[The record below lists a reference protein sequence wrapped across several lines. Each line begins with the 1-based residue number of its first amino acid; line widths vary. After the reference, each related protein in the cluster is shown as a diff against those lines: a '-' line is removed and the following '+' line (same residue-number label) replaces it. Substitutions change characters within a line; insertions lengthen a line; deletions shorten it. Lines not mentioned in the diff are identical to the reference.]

1 MPTKLTKRLID
12 SLSGSAE
19 RQYVFDSEVSGFGI
33 TVMPSGVRSFFVQ
46 YRTPGGR
53 RGRKR
58 RVKIGRSGQ
67 LTVEEARAA
76 AKKLLADVVHGGDPS
91 DARRSQKTNPTVIEL
106 GGRYLAHVDDH
117 RKATTARE
125 YHRIWKK
132 HVVPEVGSTLVQD
145 VKTAQLSHL
154 HRRLRKT
161 PYLAN
166 RVLALLAGF
175 FTYAE
180 RQGLR
185 SANTNPVRGID
196 TYREKSRER
205 FLTPAEIQ
213 RLGSALVMAG
223 KQGLPPAPNRSAKPA
238 TGVIAKHRPKS
249 LRPQPANMFAVAAI
263 RFLLLTG
270 FREREALSLKWT
282 DVDLGRQVALLA
294 DTKSGR
300 SVRRIGAA
308 ATTLLASLPRLEGC
322 DFVFPGSKH
331 GTHLVEISR
340 VWYAVRH
347 ASNLADVRLH
357 DLRHSF
363 ASAVAS
369 AGGSLLMIRNLLG
382 HKTTSTTAKY
392 AHLLVDPV
400 QTTADTTA
408 SHLAALLNTGPVL
421 EDPSRRQSTFF

>member
-12 SLSGSAE
+12 SLSGSSE
-19 RQYVFDSEVSGFGI
+19 RQYIFDSEVAGFGVA
-33 TVMPSGVRSFFVQ
+33 VMPSGIRSFFVQ

-58 RVKIGRSGQ
+58 RVKIGRYGQ
-67 LTVEEARAA
+67 LTVEEARAS
-76 AKKLLADVVHGGDPS
+76 AKKLLADVIHGGDPS
-91 DARRSQKTNPTVIEL
+91 AVRRSQKTNPTVSEF
-106 GGRYLAHVDDH
+106 GERYLAHVDDH
-117 RKATTARE
+117 RKTTTARE
-125 YHRIWKK
+125 YRRMWKK
-132 HVVPEVGSTLVQD
+132 HVIPEFGSILVQGLQ
-145 VKTAQLSHL
+145 TAHVSHL

-180 RQGLR
+180 RQGVR
-185 SANTNPVRGID
+185 PANSNPVRGID
-196 TYREKSRER
+196 NYREQSRER

-213 RLGSALVMAG
+213 KLGTALAKAEKV
-223 KQGLPPAPNRSAKPA
+223 GLPPAPYRTAKRAIGP
-238 TGVIAKHRPKS
+238 TAKHRPKS
-249 LRPQPANMFAVAAI
+249 LRPQPANGFAIAAI

-270 FREREALSLKWT
+270 FREREALTLKWS
-282 DVDLGRQVALLA
+282 DVDLSTRVALLV
-294 DTKSGR
+294 DTKTGR

-308 ATTLLASLPRLEGC
+308 ATELLASLPRREGSPY
-322 DFVFPGSKH
+322 VFPGAKK
-331 GTHLVEISR
+331 GMHLVEINR
-340 VWYAVRH
+340 VWYSVRH
-347 ASNLADVRLH
+347 AANLNDVRLH

-392 AHLLVDPV
+392 AHLLEDPV
-400 QTTADTTA
+400 QATADSTA
-408 SHLAALLNTGPVL
+408 ADLALLLSDTAPGRAAV
-421 EDPSRRQSTFF
+421 SGAR